1 MPGSSKR
8 NSAAQPEQVSF
19 LPSPL
24 EDAILNEAARA
35 KAEAAS
41 AQSLVLNDRQKKM
54 LAITTKT
61 NSRFSISVI
70 GEKQFKNPL
79 LFPPPSTK
87 GLDKPRVVVFG
98 TTVEE
103 GGSKVESSVRILG
116 NNVTGC
122 YTSDTLEVI
131 GAINEMWREQG
142 QSQKGVV
149 VGTYADLARRVNR
162 GDENNANRHR
172 KHVARELDRLKFV
185 NLVFSVYHTSERV
198 IDNQAITYL
207 TEYRYVTDE
216 TNPSNN
222 YFFVQINPAV
232 LDNLRTGYISSL
244 PLASLLELKIDNAK
258 PILLKVDSILA
269 GVEKCELSCDSVYEL
284 ICVPKTAWYAKPW
297 IQQKILTQIAT
308 DLNGKILSSGW
319 TVLVTMATM
328 ANNKDVKLVFHRGE
342 HHQRS
347 PISTQQNQQGRS
359 ISVVNT
365 DPTLVQMLVN
375 DMILILGGTVQNKSL
390 YTLYARSY
398 PEELVHRAISEFKAD
413 KPANLQSPGAFFSSV
428 LSRIVK
434 ENGYAWIKS
443 QA

>member
-1 MPGSSKR
+1 MARMNKKSG
-8 NSAAQPEQVSF
+8 ATQPEQVSF

-24 EDAILNEAARA
+24 EDAILNEAA
-35 KAEAAS
+35 KAETEAAS
-41 AQSLVLNDRQKKM
+41 ETSLVLNERQKQM
-54 LAITTKT
+54 LAITKA
-61 NSRFSISVI
+61 NSKFSIAVI

-87 GLDKPRVVVFG
+87 NLDKPRTVVFG
-98 TTVEE
+98 TTVQE
-103 GGSKVESSVRILG
+103 GGSQVESSVKILG

-122 YTSDTLEVI
+122 YTSDTLEII

-142 QSQKGVV
+142 QSHKGVV

-162 GDENNANRHR
+162 GDENNAHRHR

-222 YFFVQINPAV
+222 YFFVKINPAV
-232 LDNLRTGYISSL
+232 LDNLRSGYISSL
-244 PLASLLELKIDNAK
+244 PLAALLELKIDNAK

-284 ICVPKTAWYAKPW
+284 ICVPKTAHYGKPW
-297 IQQKILTQIAT
+297 IQQKILNQIAD

-319 TVLVTMATM
+319 MVLVTMTTM
-328 ANNKDVKLVFHRGE
+328 ANNRDVKLVFQRGE

-347 PISTQQNQQGRS
+347 QIASQQTQKRRA
-359 ISVVNT
+359 IAVVNT
-365 DPTLVQMLVN
+365 DATLVQMLVN
-375 DMILILGGTVQNKSL
+375 DIILILGESAKHKAL

-398 PEELVHRAISEFKAD
+398 PEELVRRAISEFKAD
-413 KPANLQSPGAFFSSV
+413 KPADLKSPGAFFSSV
-428 LSRIVK
+428 LSRIIQ
-434 ENGYAWIKS
+434 EHDYTWIK
-443 QA
+443 